1 MTATTQGPQAASE
14 TIPVDKRY
22 DADGPQVAAASETIP
37 VDKQYDADVI
47 VVGAGPSGSAAA
59 YWMATAG
66 LDVLLLEKTSFPRE
80 KVCGDGLTPRGT
92 RALVEMG
99 IDVSE
104 EAGWL
109 HNKGLRVIGGGMRLE
124 LDWPDLASFP
134 NYGLV
139 RPRADLDQLL
149 VQQAVK
155 AGARLHEQTS
165 VSGPI
170 TNAAG
175 RVVGVVAKAGPD
187 KTEHSYRAPIVLA
200 CDGVS
205 GRFALALGMQR
216 NDKRPMGVAVRR
228 YYSSP
233 RTHDDYLESWLE
245 LWDGPPGADGANLL
259 PGYGWIFGMGDG
271 SSNVGLGVLNTS
283 AGFQKTNYRTLLTT
297 WLDSTPEE
305 WGFRE
310 ENALCPTQGAGL
322 PMGFNRTPHYRD
334 GVLLVGDSGGSVN
347 PFNGEGIPYA
357 MESGKFAAEAVVQ
370 ALARPEGPARER
382 ALAGYPAA
390 MQAEWGSYYRLGGVF
405 VKLIG
410 NPAVM
415 RACTRHGLPH
425 PRLMKFVLKL
435 MANLTDPHD
444 GDASDR
450 IITALMRITP
460 AVR

>member
-1 MTATTQGPQAASE
+1 MTAIANEPSAE
-14 TIPVDKRY
+14 
-22 DADGPQVAAASETIP
+22 VAVPEESHH
-37 VDKQYDADVI
+37 DADVI
-47 VVGAGPSGSAAA
+47 VIGAGPSGSAAA
-59 YWMATAG
+59 YWLATAG
-66 LDVLLLEKTSFPRE
+66 VDVLLLEKTTFPRE

-92 RALVEMG
+92 RALIDMG

-104 EAGWL
+104 AAGWL
-109 HNKGLRVIGGGMRLE
+109 HNKGLRVIGGGLRLE
-124 LDWPDLASFP
+124 LDWPELSSFP
-134 NYGLV
+134 DYGLV
-139 RPRADLDQLL
+139 RPRADLDHLL
-149 VQQAVK
+149 VQQAVQ
-155 AGARLHEQTS
+155 AGARLHQQTS
-165 VSGPI
+165 VTGPVL
-170 TNAAG
+170 NAAG
-175 RVVGVVAKAGPD
+175 RVVGVRATSRAGEKRTD
-187 KTEHSYRAPIVLA
+187 RTELTYRAPIILA

-205 GRFALALGMQR
+205 GRFALALGHQR

-228 YYSSP
+228 YYNSP

-245 LWDGPPGADGANLL
+245 LWDGPPGADDAKLL

-271 SSNVGLGVLNTS
+271 TSNVGLGVLNSS
-283 AGFQKTNYRTLLTT
+283 AGFQKTNYRELLTR
-297 WLDSTPEE
+297 WLDNTPEE

-310 ENALCPTQGAGL
+310 ANAVGPTQGAGL
-322 PMGFNRTPHYRD
+322 PMGFNRTPHYAN

-370 ALARPEGPARER
+370 AIQRPEGPSREL
-382 ALAGYPAA
+382 ALSQYPKSMA
-390 MQAEWGSYYRLGGVF
+390 AEWGAYYRLGGAF

-435 MANLTDPHD
+435 LANLTDPRD

-450 IITALMRITP
+450 IITALTRITP
-460 AVR
+460 SLR

>member
-1 MTATTQGPQAASE
+1 MTAVSNEPHLVLGTPTEPGSGDQTVPTEKS
-14 TIPVDKRY
+14 
-22 DADGPQVAAASETIP
+22 
-37 VDKQYDADVI
+37 YDADVI

-66 LDVLLLEKTSFPRE
+66 LDVLLLEKTTFPRE

-92 RALVEMG
+92 RALVDMG

-109 HNKGLRVIGGGMRLE
+109 HNRGLRVIGGGMRLE
-124 LDWPDLASFP
+124 LDWPELASFP

-139 RPRADLDQLL
+139 RPRADLDHLL

-165 VSGPI
+165 VSGPVL
-170 TNAAG
+170 NDQG
-175 RVVGVVAKAGPD
+175 RVIGVTAKAGPD
-187 KTEHSYRAPIVLA
+187 KTEHTYRAPVVLA

-245 LWDGPPGADGANLL
+245 LWDGPPGADGAKLL

-271 SSNVGLGVLNTS
+271 SSNVGLGVLNSS

-297 WLDSTPEE
+297 WLDNTPEE

-334 GVLLVGDSGGSVN
+334 GVLLVGDTGGSVN

-370 ALARPEGPARER
+370 ALARPEGSSRER

-390 MQAEWGSYYRLGGVF
+390 MQAEWGSYYQLGAVF

-425 PRLMKFVLKL
+425 PRLMRFVLKL
-435 MANLTDPHD
+435 LANLTDPRD
-444 GDASDR
+444 GDVSDR
-450 IITALMRITP
+450 IITALTKITP

>member
-1 MTATTQGPQAASE
+1 VKVFTSVPEEGAVTAIASDSTTAPSPGIVPE
-14 TIPVDKRY
+14 DER
-22 DADGPQVAAASETIP
+22 
-37 VDKQYDADVI
+37 YDADVI
-47 VVGAGPSGSAAA
+47 VVGAGPAGSSAAF
-59 YWMATAG
+59 WLATAG
-66 LDVLLLEKTSFPRE
+66 LDVLLLEKTTFPRE

-92 RALVEMG
+92 RALIDMG

-124 LDWPDLASFP
+124 LPWPELSSFP
-134 NYGLV
+134 PYGLV
-139 RPRADLDQLL
+139 RPRADLDHLL

-165 VSGPI
+165 VAGPV
-170 TNAAG
+170 TDNAG
-175 RVVGVVAKAGPD
+175 RVVGVTAKSGPD
-187 KTEHSYRAPIVLA
+187 RLDQTYRAPVVLA

-205 GRFALALGMQR
+205 GRIALALGLNR

-228 YYSSP
+228 YYTSP
-233 RTHDDYLESWLE
+233 KTNDDYLESWLE
-245 LWDGPPGADGANLL
+245 LWDGPPNGPESKLL

-271 SSNVGLGVLNTS
+271 TVNAGLGVLNSS
-283 AGFQKTNYRTLLTT
+283 AGFQKTNYRAMLST
-297 WLDSTPEE
+297 WLDNTPQE
-305 WGFRE
+305 WGLRE
-310 ENALCPTQGAGL
+310 ENAIGTTQGAGL
-322 PMGFNRTPHYRD
+322 PMGFNRTPHYAN

-357 MESGKFAAEAVVQ
+357 IESGKFAAEAVVQ
-370 ALARPEGPARER
+370 ALARPAGPSREK

-390 MQAEWGSYYRLGGVF
+390 MADEWGAYYRLGGVF

-415 RACTRHGLPH
+415 RVCTRHGLPH

-435 MANLTDPHD
+435 LANLTDPRD

-450 IITALMRITP
+450 IITALTRITP
-460 AVR
+460 PLR

>member
-1 MTATTQGPQAASE
+1 MTVIAEGPRGLSLPAEQGEDSH
-14 TIPVDKRY
+14 
-22 DADGPQVAAASETIP
+22 
-37 VDKQYDADVI
+37 YDADVI

-92 RALVEMG
+92 RALIDMG

-124 LDWPDLASFP
+124 LDWPELTSFP
-134 NYGLV
+134 AYGLV
-139 RPRADLDQLL
+139 RPRADLDHLL
-149 VQQAVK
+149 VRQAVK

-165 VSGPI
+165 VTAPI
-170 TNAAG
+170 LDKQG
-175 RVVGVVAKAGPD
+175 RVRGVRAKSAASGDPA
-187 KTEHSYRAPIVLA
+187 EISYRAPVVLA

-228 YYSSP
+228 YYTSP
-233 RTHDDYLESWLE
+233 RTDDDYLESWLE
-245 LWDGPPGADGANLL
+245 LWDGPPGADDAKLL

-271 SSNVGLGVLNTS
+271 SVNVGLGVLNSS
-283 AGFQKTNYRTLLTT
+283 AGFQKTNYRSLLTT
-297 WLDSTPEE
+297 WLDNTPPE
-305 WGFRE
+305 WGLRE
-310 ENALCPTQGAGL
+310 QNALCPTQGAGL

-370 ALARPEGPARER
+370 ALARPQGPAREK
-382 ALAGYPAA
+382 ALAAYPAA
-390 MQAEWGSYYRLGGVF
+390 MAAEWGAYYRLGGVF

-425 PRLMKFVLKL
+425 PRLMQFVLKL
-435 MANLTDPHD
+435 LANLTDPHD

-450 IITALMRITP
+450 IITALTRLTP
-460 AVR
+460 PLR